1 MWTLASTA
9 FRSSALAQPPSTSTD
24 DHVVVIGAGIG
35 GLAAGLALAA
45 RGMRVSVL
53 ERAPAPGGKLRA
65 LDLGGRAADAGPTV
79 FTMAWVFEEL
89 FAEAG
94 LRLADHLALRPVTT
108 LARHG
113 WPDGARLDLF
123 ADVGRSAEAI
133 RAFAGAREAAGY
145 EAFCARARQTFLALQ
160 DSFLRAEKPTPAGL
174 ARRQGLAGLASFLRT
189 PPFASLWH
197 VLGQHFSDPRLRQLF
212 GRYATYCGSSPW
224 LAPAT
229 LMLVA
234 HVEQDGVWLV
244 EGGMH
249 RIAAVLA
256 GLIERHGGA
265 LRCGAEVAEILV
277 AGNRVCGVR
286 LADGET
292 IAAAHVVCNAD
303 CAALG
308 AGLFGQAAARVVQPT
323 PPGERSLSAVTWTMA
338 AEATGFPL
346 LRHSVFFGASY
357 RAEFDA
363 IFRDRRLPRDPTV
376 YVCAQDRDDADGPPA
391 ASPERLLV
399 LVNAPPVGETGPFP
413 QAEFARCEQEMF
425 EQLARAGL
433 TLAPQATV
441 VTTPAE
447 WAQRFP
453 ATGGALYG
461 RAVHGWQATFR
472 RPAGR
477 TALPGLYLAGGSVH
491 PGAGVPTSAL
501 SGRIAANSLLSDR
514 ASMRRSHQAAM
525 PGGTSMRSAR
535 TGTTR

>member
-1 MWTLASTA
+1 MWTLPSTA
-9 FRSSALAQPPSTSTD
+9 FRRPTLAQPLPASTD

-35 GLAAGLALAA
+35 GLAAGLSLAA
-45 RGMRVSVL
+45 KGLGVTVL
-53 ERAPAPGGKLRA
+53 ERGPAPGGKLRA
-65 LDLGGRAADAGPTV
+65 IEVGGRPADAGPTV

-94 LRLADHLALRPVTT
+94 LKLAEHLALRPVTT
-108 LARHG
+108 LARHA

-123 ADVGRSAEAI
+123 ADVGRSAAAI
-133 RAFAGAREAAGY
+133 RAFAGAADAAGY

-160 DSFLRAEKPTPAGL
+160 ESFLRAEKPSPAGL
-174 ARRQGLAGLASFLRT
+174 ARRQGFSGLKTFLRT
-189 PPFASLWH
+189 PPFSALWS
-197 VLGQHFSDPRLRQLF
+197 VLGQHFADPRLRQLF

-249 RIAAVLA
+249 RIATVLA
-256 GLIERHGGA
+256 DLIARHGGSV
-265 LRCGAEVAEILV
+265 RTGAEVAEILV
-277 AGNRVCGVR
+277 AQNRVAGVR

-308 AGLFGQAAARVVQPT
+308 AGLFGRAAAQVVEPT

-338 AEATGFPL
+338 AEAEGFPL
-346 LRHSVFFGASY
+346 LRHTVFFGGAY

-376 YVCAQDRDDADGPPA
+376 YVCAQDRDDADGPPK

-413 QAEFARCEQEMF
+413 AAEFARCEQETF
-425 EQLARAGL
+425 AQLSRAGL
-433 TLAPQATV
+433 RLVPRETV

-447 WAQRFP
+447 WAQKFP

-477 TALPGLYLAGGSVH
+477 TALRGLYLAGGSVH

-501 SGRIAANSLLSDR
+501 SGRIAAASLLSDR
-514 ASMRRSHQAAM
+514 ASMRRSHPVAM
-525 PGGTSMRSAR
+525 PGGTSTRSA
-535 TGTTR
+535 TRAATR